1 MFTDPVKHDEWRVFV
16 EQDAAGNPHAV
27 FVHDAVRLQP
37 PDTLTVLNDLT
48 RERLQELFFHSQRE
62 LVLDNEPWRV
72 SWEQTGGS
80 SETVTVFQS
89 AAGMKLVLR
98 KRVMFPF
105 MSESELAHE
114 LSTALA
120 ATVDRRH

>member
-1 MFTDPVKHDEWRVFV
+1 VFV

-48 RERLQELFFHSQRE
+48 RERLQELFFQSQRE
-62 LVLDNEPWRV
+62 LVLDDEAWRV
-72 SWEQTGGS
+72 SWDQIAGRAK
-80 SETVTVFQS
+80 TVTVFQS
-89 AAGMKLVLR
+89 ASGMKLVLQ

-114 LSTALA
+114 LNTARA
-120 ATVDRRH
+120 TTVDGRH